1 MVTRGLWN
9 LHINGILTSDT
20 KLIQVCLPCIA
31 GKWFRYC
38 HPQARTSSPGEK
50 ATFQK
55 IKQLQEEKNKPD
67 DWEEVSFPSPP
78 HSNLDYVYTVD
89 LDTAF
94 ITISTWTKTNGI
106 IPSVFRIKLAEVHEA
121 SDLSLESLL
130 QKADRPLERFLKLT
144 FAKQTEPI
152 VSGDLKINIDRPT
165 PLNELQYRLFT
176 DFIFQWR
183 FYIDDHTLWQYPST
197 LLNTFVIAVLRLA
210 AWDLEITHEGID
222 SRVELPIDFRSVPG
236 WESPETHIFWF
247 HSFLVVVCDTL
258 DMNLSV
264 TAAVLQAKALLN
276 DYSRVQ
282 QKARL
287 ILVSLRHVQFA
298 ELSPEFVMSSEV
310 LPLVVNTSAE
320 QCSPGFRA
328 LTHVLSSS
336 CWKESLA
343 HREKW
348 GINLP
353 PEIFDMILRA
363 LRPRDILSF
372 CKSSLAVERWYYSSV
387 PQFGDFRVRHFDSSV
402 PCCGHLD
409 TMDAAVFCTLCY
421 TWKHTKCIGMACTP
435 PGGRYIC
442 PDCQKNKNCQS
453 LVPGGINETSRRKRR
468 GPGCR
473 IRVAGHPKILELRL
487 SLPRHLRPERRLLG
501 NLDPTPSLFINY
513 AIRFGGAFS
522 GLAYG
527 LDEDFCQTQNS

>member
-9 LHINGILTSDT
+9 LHIN
-20 KLIQVCLPCIA
+20 VCLPCVT

-38 HPQARTSSPGEK
+38 HSQARTSSPGEK

-55 IKQLQEEKNKPD
+55 IKQLQEERNTD
-67 DWEEVSFPSPP
+67 DWEEVPFPSPP
-78 HSNLDYVYTVD
+78 HS
-89 LDTAF
+89 
-94 ITISTWTKTNGI
+94 KTNGI
-106 IPSVFRIKLAEVHEA
+106 IPSVFRIELAEVDEA
-121 SDLSLESLL
+121 SDLSLECLL

-144 FAKQTEPI
+144 FEKQTEPI
-152 VSGDLKINIDRPT
+152 VSDDLKINIDMPT

-183 FYIDDHTLWQYPST
+183 LYVDDHTLWQYPST
-197 LLNTFVIAVLRLA
+197 LLNTLVIGVLRLA
-210 AWDLEITHEGID
+210 AWDLEVTHESLD
-222 SRVELPIDFRSVPG
+222 SRVELPINFRSVSG
-236 WESPETHIFWF
+236 WESTETDMFWY
-247 HSFLVVVCDTL
+247 HGFLVVVCDTL
-258 DMNLSV
+258 DTNSSATV
-264 TAAVLQAKALLN
+264 AAL
-276 DYSRVQ
+276 RVQ

-287 ILVSLRHVQFA
+287 ILVSSRHVQFV
-298 ELSPEFVMSSEV
+298 ELSPESIMSSEV

-336 CWKESLA
+336 CWKKSLA

-348 GINLP
+348 GINSP
-353 PEIFDMILRA
+353 PEIFDMMLRA

-372 CKSSLAVERWYYSSV
+372 CKSSLAVEYWYYTSL
-387 PQFGDFRVRHFDSSV
+387 PQLGEFRVWHFDSSV

-409 TMDAAVFCTLCY
+409 TMDAAVYCTLCY
-421 TWKHTKCIGMACTP
+421 VWKHTKCIGLACTP
-435 PGGRYIC
+435 PGHQYIC
-442 PDCQKNKNCQS
+442 PNCHKSKNRQS
-453 LVPGGINETSRRKRR
+453 LAPGGINATSRRKRR

-473 IRVAGHPKILELRL
+473 VRVAGRHKTLKLRL
-487 SLPRHLRPERRLLG
+487 SLPTDLRPERRLLG
-501 NLDPTPSLFINY
+501 NRDPASPLFIDY

-527 LDEDFCQTQNS
+527 LVEDLCQTQDS